1 MSGSTHY
8 NDCNVLSLHALLGAY
23 SEAGEEWVDEM
34 RQLIDEN
41 CRYACEFI
49 AAHFPGVRVMRPQGT
64 YMLFLDCGDYLR
76 ARGEPLRELE
86 YRGVRAGVIW
96 QDGEAFEFPDSIRMN
111 LALPKALLVEAME
124 RLRKYAFQESPKG
137 LS

>member
-1 MSGSTHY
+1 
-8 NDCNVLSLHALLGAY
+8 
-23 SEAGEEWVDEM
+23 
-34 RQLIDEN
+34 
-41 CRYACEFI
+41 
-49 AAHFPGVRVMRPQGT
+49 MRPQGT

-111 LALPKALLVEAME
+111 LALPKALLGEAMA